1 MLVTKRL
8 VEAAQETKM
17 ENAKERLLIGTK
29 EIQARTGW
37 GRTHVQHLVRENIL
51 PNLGHEGK
59 ILVPIAAL
67 AKFIND
73 ACQIPSKAESSARVN

>member
-1 MLVTKRL
+1 MLTVRWALQAT
-8 VEAAQETKM
+8 EEIGM
-17 ENAKERLLIGTK
+17 EQVVKKLLIGTK

-51 PNLGHEGK
+51 PNLGHGGK